1 MISTIVGLV
10 IATLVII
17 IGHLIGALDFRTAVE
32 IMKERLEEEENQKR
46 D

>member
-17 IGHLIGALDFRTAVE
+17 IGHLTGALDFRAAVE
-32 IMKERLEEEENQKR
+32 IMLERLEDEDKK
-46 D
+46 

>member
-10 IATLVII
+10 IGALIII
-17 IGHLIGALDFRTAVE
+17 IGHLTGALDFRAAVE
-32 IMKERLEEEENQKR
+32 IMLERLEEEENQKR